1 MDKSSTQKISEKTLA
16 LNGILEQMEL
26 VDTHEIFHLKISQ
39 YTIFSS
45 AHGTLSMIDHILGNK
60 IHLNKFKKTENISS
74 SFFLPKC
81 YETRNQ
87 LQEEKKKKKKLQ
99 KMHMWKLN
107 NMLVK
112 QPKEEQTKIK

>member
-1 MDKSSTQKISEKTLA
+1 MRKTLA
-16 LNGILEQMEL
+16 LNDILEQMEF
-26 VDTHEIFHLKISQ
+26 VDTREIFHLKISQ
-39 YTIFSS
+39 YTNSS
-45 AHGTLSMIDHILGNK
+45 AHGTFSMTDHMLGHK

-87 LQEEKKKKKKLQ
+87 IQEEKKKKTTENAN
-99 KMHMWKLN
+99 MWKLN

-112 QPKEEQTKIK
+112 QPTRNRQK

>member
-1 MDKSSTQKISEKTLA
+1 MDKSSRQKINEKTLA

-26 VDTHEIFHLKISQ
+26 VDSHEIFHLKISQ

-87 LQEEKKKKKKLQ
+87 LQEEKKKKRTTE
-99 KMHMWKLN
+99 N
-107 NMLVK
+107 AYVEAK
-112 QPKEEQTKIK
+112 QYAS